1 MTFISA
7 ATILFVVM
15 GPTGNIP
22 LFLSLLKG
30 IPPSRQRVIILREL
44 FVALAILLIFMLFGK
59 PILNL
64 FQLTGH
70 SLSIAGGIIL
80 FLISLKLIFSTP
92 ERIYSFER
100 KAEPFIVPLAVPSIA
115 GPSAIIT
122 VMLLAS
128 REPDSLMKWMAA
140 LFTAW
145 AALTIILL
153 LSGRIGNLLGEK
165 GLNPLSRLM
174 GMLLSAISVQMLL
187 SGVTE
192 YLATLPK

>member
-30 IPPSRQRVIILREL
+30 VPPARQRVIILREL
-44 FVALAILLIFMLFGK
+44 LAALAILLVFMLFGK

-92 ERIYSFER
+92 ERIYAFER

-122 VMLLAS
+122 VMLMAS
-128 REPDSLMKWMAA
+128 REPDNLTKWMSA

>member
-30 IPPSRQRVIILREL
+30 VPPARRPYIILREL
-44 FVALAILLIFMLFGK
+44 VAALLVLLAFMFFGK
-59 PILNL
+59 PILAL

-92 ERIYSFER
+92 EKIYSFESTG
-100 KAEPFIVPLAVPSIA
+100 EPFIVPMAVPSIA

-122 VMLLAS
+122 VMLMAS
-128 REPDSLMKWMAA
+128 REPDHLVKWVSALLAA
-140 LFTAW
+140 W
-145 AALTIILL
+145 GALAILLL
-153 LSGRIGNLLGEK
+153 LSGRIGGWLGEK
-165 GLNPLSRLM
+165 GLNPLQRLM

-187 SGVTE
+187 SGVTA